1 MTEREEFFI
10 VAGYRATVLIPENAN
25 GGKPN
30 FFMRL
35 IKPNKIFTCWVIRAF
50 IMK

>member
-25 GGKPN
+25 GEWLWK
-30 FFMRL
+30 
-35 IKPNKIFTCWVIRAF
+35 T
-50 IMK
+50 